1 MLTLIEL
8 KNFKAFGRNTRIPLA
23 PITLIFGENSA
34 GKLTTARER
43 ILPNAFGYGELSIE
57 DIQRG
62 LLTSAELQFFD

>member
-1 MLTLIEL
+1 M
-8 KNFKAFGRNTRIPLA
+8 
-23 PITLIFGENSA
+23 GENSA

-43 ILPNAFGYGELSIE
+43 ILPNTFGYGELSIE